1 MAVDRQVIIVTGGTR
16 GLGGAL
22 VDRLLEKGHAVSTC
36 GRSRT
41 PLVDQ
46 WEAAHADSGR
56 FHFAAVDLSRAESI
70 PDYVRQ
76 VHDRFGRIDVLI
88 NNAAIAHDGVL
99 ALETEDRIAQMLQ
112 VNLQAAVL
120 MAKHC
125 SRWMLVQRH
134 GVIIN
139 VSSII
144 AQRGFSGLAVYASTK
159 SALEGLTRALAREM
173 GARGI
178 RVNAIAPGYLD
189 TEMSASLEGAQRQQI
204 IRRTPLG
211 RLGTVDDVV
220 PCVEFLIS
228 PGAGFITGQVITI
241 DGGSTV

>member
-22 VDRLLEKGHAVSTC
+22 VGRLLEQGHAVSTC

-46 WEAAHADSGR
+46 WEAAHVDSGR
-56 FHFAAVDLSRAESI
+56 FHFAAVDLSCAESI
-70 PDYVRQ
+70 PEYVRQ